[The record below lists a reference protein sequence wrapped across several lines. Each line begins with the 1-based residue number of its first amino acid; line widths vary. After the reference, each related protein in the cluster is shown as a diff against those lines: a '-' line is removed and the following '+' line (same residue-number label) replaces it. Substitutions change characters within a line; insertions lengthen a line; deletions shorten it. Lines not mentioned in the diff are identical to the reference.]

1 MNTISDRD
9 RAEAQAMFE
18 AFHGGAPIAL
28 SDGSVRRWLAVRDHA
43 LAAHECPTVPDWVI
57 LDGPDRPAREVV
69 DYLAERIKQDPHIKA
84 RKAVAEACH
93 VWLGRTPAP
102 EWRPVID
109 GEDLTGYEVRSR
121 DRDRDVWDAWGVAA
135 RRRND
140 GRWVTEGGWRLN
152 GWPVVETT
160 APLPEPEPWPEELVG
175 VVSDA
180 LAGDEGPGHHWV
192 DDARRV
198 LDALAARGYLERPKA
213 GA

>member
-1 MNTISDRD
+1 MTTISDKD
-9 RAEAQAMFE
+9 RAEAQAMAE
-18 AFHGGAPIAL
+18 VLAGCPLAAL
-28 SDGSVRRWLAVRDHA
+28 SDSGVRRWLAVRDHA
-43 LAAHECPTVPDWVI
+43 RAAHECPT
-57 LDGPDRPAREVV
+57 
-69 DYLAERIKQDPHIKA
+69 
-84 RKAVAEACH
+84 
-93 VWLGRTPAP
+93 AP

-160 APLPEPEPWPEELVG
+160 APLPAPEPW
-175 VVSDA
+175 
-180 LAGDEGPGHHWV
+180 DEGLV
-192 DDARRV
+192 RAAVAVMADAEAESDDREDEARAV
-198 LDALAARGYLERPKA
+198 LDLLADRGLIERPKA